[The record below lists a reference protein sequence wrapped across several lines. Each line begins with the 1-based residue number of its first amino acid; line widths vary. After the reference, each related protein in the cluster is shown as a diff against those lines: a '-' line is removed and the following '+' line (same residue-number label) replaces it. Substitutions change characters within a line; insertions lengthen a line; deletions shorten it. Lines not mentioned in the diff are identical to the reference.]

1 MRPPDDTAV
10 RTGTAVPGAAAATV
24 RETAAQEAYWMASQ
38 WQLMW
43 RKFRRHHLA
52 LVGGAV
58 LILFYLLGIFCDFF
72 SPYTIRE
79 RFQGLQNHPPSRIH
93 WLADGRLVWPY
104 VYPTVQT
111 LDPQTFEA
119 TFTEITD
126 IRYPIRFFTAGEEY
140 RLLGLFRTRVR
151 LYRVERPA
159 GIFLFGTDALG
170 RDLLSRT
177 LCGARISLSIG
188 LVGVAISFV
197 LGVIFGGI
205 SGYFGGRADM
215 LIQRMIEFIISIPT
229 IPLWMG
235 LAAALPKDWSVL
247 RLYFGI
253 VIILSLVRWGS
264 LARVVRG
271 KLLELREHD
280 FTMAARL
287 AGLRE
292 RAVIARHLLPSFA
305 SYLIVHLTLA
315 IPDIILGETALSFLG
330 LGLRSPA
337 VSWGVLLKAAQ
348 NVRSVAAYPWMLI
361 PALFVIVTVMAFM
374 FVGDGL
380 RDAADP
386 YRQR

>member
-1 MRPPDDTAV
+1 M
-10 RTGTAVPGAAAATV
+10 GAAGATAAPGSAP
-24 RETAAQEAYWMASQ
+24 EAAAPESAAQEAYWMASQ

-52 LVGGAV
+52 LAGGAL

-72 SPYTIRE
+72 SPYAIRE
-79 RFQGLQNHPPSRIH
+79 RFQGLQHHPPSRIH
-93 WLADGRLVWPY
+93 WLADGRLVRPY
-104 VYPTVQT
+104 VYPTEQT

-119 TFTEITD
+119 TFTEITAA
-126 IRYPIRFFTAGEEY
+126 RYPIRFFTPGEEY

-151 LYRVERPA
+151 LFGVERPA

-197 LGVIFGGI
+197 LGVVLGGI

-215 LIQRMIEFIISIPT
+215 FIQRLIEFIISIPT

-235 LAAALPKDWSVL
+235 LAAALPKEWSVL
-247 RLYFGI
+247 QLYFGI

-361 PALFVIVTVMAFM
+361 PALFVIATVMAFM

>member
-1 MRPPDDTAV
+1 M
-10 RTGTAVPGAAAATV
+10 
-24 RETAAQEAYWMASQ
+24 
-38 WQLMW
+38 
-43 RKFRRHHLA
+43 
-52 LVGGAV
+52 
-58 LILFYLLGIFCDFF
+58 
-72 SPYTIRE
+72 
-79 RFQGLQNHPPSRIH
+79 
-93 WLADGRLVWPY
+93 
-104 VYPTVQT
+104 
-111 LDPQTFEA
+111 
-119 TFTEITD
+119 
-126 IRYPIRFFTAGEEY
+126 
-140 RLLGLFRTRVR
+140 
-151 LYRVERPA
+151 
-159 GIFLFGTDALG
+159 
-170 RDLLSRT
+170 
-177 LCGARISLSIG
+177 
-188 LVGVAISFV
+188 GVAISFV

-247 RLYFGI
+247 QLYFGI

-337 VSWGVLLKAAQ
+337 VSWGRPAEGGAERAQRGGLPVDADSGGVRDRDRDGVHVRGRRPARRRRPPTASGEARAGGRYPRPVARERRPSRRTRRERPIPRVVAPASGIAATRPHHWPDHCRPVAPGYRSAGDITNASRAGRPCRLSHTSEARGARAGVVGGSFGKREGGAGGGSRYRRADGRRHQ
-348 NVRSVAAYPWMLI
+348 SAGRCAKPPARTARCRARIRQATPPHRVPANCLVR
-361 PALFVIVTVMAFM
+361 T
-374 FVGDGL
+374 GL
-380 RDAADP
+380 GAGGGGGRGPGRGRAELPRGGAGG
-386 YRQR
+386 RG

>member
-1 MRPPDDTAV
+1 M
-10 RTGTAVPGAAAATV
+10 
-24 RETAAQEAYWMASQ
+24 
-38 WQLMW
+38 
-43 RKFRRHHLA
+43 
-52 LVGGAV
+52 
-58 LILFYLLGIFCDFF
+58 
-72 SPYTIRE
+72 
-79 RFQGLQNHPPSRIH
+79 
-93 WLADGRLVWPY
+93 
-104 VYPTVQT
+104 
-111 LDPQTFEA
+111 DPQTFVA
-119 TFTEITD
+119 TFTELTD
-126 IRYPIRFFTAGEEY
+126 IRYPIRFFTKGEEY

-151 LYRVERPA
+151 LYRVDRPA

-188 LVGVAISFV
+188 LVGVAISFA

-247 RLYFGI
+247 QLYFGI

-280 FTMAARL
+280 FTMAARV

-292 RAVIARHLLPSFA
+292 SAVIARHLLPSFA

-315 IPDIILGETALSFLG
+315 IPDIILGETARRG
-330 LGLRSPA
+330 GCP
-337 VSWGVLLKAAQ
+337 VSQQRRRHLHRPCGRGRGGTFAPRAGGGGRRFRRGRLAGP
-348 NVRSVAAYPWMLI
+348 VRHQPRRV
-361 PALFVIVTVMAFM
+361 
-374 FVGDGL
+374 
-380 RDAADP
+380 
-386 YRQR
+386 QR

>member
-1 MRPPDDTAV
+1 MRAAPGPAAV
-10 RTGTAVPGAAAATV
+10 QPATPAAA

-52 LVGGAV
+52 LAGGAV

-72 SPYTIRE
+72 SPYGIRE
-79 RFQGLQNHPPSRIH
+79 RFQGLQHHPPSRIH
-93 WLADGRLVWPY
+93 WVADGRLVRPY
-104 VYPTVQT
+104 VYPTEQT
-111 LDPQTFEA
+111 LNPQTFEA
-119 TFTEITD
+119 TFTEITGV
-126 IRYPIRFFTAGEEY
+126 RYPIRFLTPGEEY

-151 LYRVERPA
+151 LFGVERPA

-188 LVGVAISFV
+188 LVGVAISFL
-197 LGVIFGGI
+197 LGVILGGV

-215 LIQRMIEFIISIPT
+215 FIQRLIEFIISIPT

-247 RLYFGI
+247 QLYFGI